1 MKMKIIGQLAQ
12 IIIALGIFNV
22 WVLRYHRA
30 TGYRGGSAN
39 TLRGEFAAYGLPSW
53 ALYVVGTLK
62 ISLAIALVA
71 GLWVPV
77 LVRPAAVGMAVL
89 MVGAIAMHLKVGDP
103 SQKSLPAVGMLVLS
117 ILAAVAAIA

>member
-1 MKMKIIGQLAQ
+1 MKIIGQLAQ

-22 WVLRYHRA
+22 WVLRNHRA

-89 MVGAIAMHLKVGDP
+89 MVGAIAMHLKVSDP
-103 SQKSLPAVGMLVLS
+103 AQKSLPAVGMLLLS

>member
-62 ISLAIALVA
+62 ISLAIALVV

-103 SQKSLPAVGMLVLS
+103 AQKSLPAVGMLVLS